1 MSPHWKVLAMALAI
15 ASATPVPVVAQAR
28 FDGRWTVSATVD
40 DGGCTGP
47 YRYPIVVRDG
57 VVDDAS
63 GSAADASGRVA
74 DDGRIVGSI
83 RSGLASIA
91 VEGRLQASTGSG
103 RWTLTGP
110 ISCSGRWTSS
120 KSS

>member
-63 GSAADASGRVA
+63 GSAAD
-74 DDGRIVGSI
+74 
-83 RSGLASIA
+83 
-91 VEGRLQASTGSG
+91 GSG